1 VLDTVWNEVHGK
13 EAYKESRMKNLFDL
27 ISNALGGRI
36 QDEVNENTLWDPAA
50 TSMKGKLTEGLRAC
64 KAWAEGIP
72 QYTQQIW
79 TAKTHPWRDDKYTNN
94 FINNLIKRL
103 NELIEI
109 RNQVKHLEIVFII
122 IRWMSSS
129 E

>member
-1 VLDTVWNEVHGK
+1 
-13 EAYKESRMKNLFDL
+13 MKNLFDL

-36 QDEVNENTLWDPAA
+36 QDEVNEATLWDP
-50 TSMKGKLTEGLRAC
+50 TSTSIKGKLSEGLRAC

-79 TAKTHPWRDDKYTNN
+79 TAKTHPWKDDKYSNI

-103 NELIEI
+103 NELIEL
-109 RNQVKHLEIVFII
+109 RNQVNLFVIYNGYS
-122 IRWMSSS
+122 WMNLFGST
-129 E
+129 